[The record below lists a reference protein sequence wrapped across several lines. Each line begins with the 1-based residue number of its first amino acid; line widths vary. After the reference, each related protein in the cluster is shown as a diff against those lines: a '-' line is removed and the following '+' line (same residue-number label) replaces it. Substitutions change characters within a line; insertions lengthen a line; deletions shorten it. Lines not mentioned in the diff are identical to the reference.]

1 MSEVNVGD
9 LGYDRITLSDIDEVL
24 ELTVDCEDP

>member
-1 MSEVNVGD
+1 MNPGENG
-9 LGYDRITLSDIDEVL
+9 LDRLTLSDINEVL

>member
-1 MSEVNVGD
+1 MSETFPGENEKM
-9 LGYDRITLSDIDEVL
+9 TLSDIDEVL

>member
-1 MSEVNVGD
+1 MSETFTDENGKM
-9 LGYDRITLSDIDEVL
+9 TLSDIDEVL

>member
-1 MSEVNVGD
+1 MNPGENG
-9 LGYDRITLSDIDEVL
+9 LDRLTLSDIDEVL

>member
-1 MSEVNVGD
+1 MSEVNPGENG
-9 LGYDRITLSDIDEVL
+9 LERLTLSDIDEVL